1 MNKTA
6 QQLTSNKLDAAGH
19 TSNRTWDE
27 VGDAAAH
34 ESCERHQQE
43 EAAPHTRHHRA
54 DPPLQAR
61 DAVEGGVAPALL
73 QHHRGLP
80 LLVPH
85 RVGAAAE
92 GAKGHGLV
100 HLRPQ
105 QPVGHEE
112 ADAGGS
118 STQQGQQRPDNTR
131 TCQTGAHGKQ
141 CAGGSHS
148 HWTITAVL
156 GAVAVLREA
165 LQWAFNT
172 SSLHLVSDSGSLSGR
187 RQTSRVRNHRKKITF
202 WNKHVPQ
209 LLHSNTRKIVR
220 PANYFKTF
228 N

>member
-1 MNKTA
+1 MWCDKTWCARWPQREGGVPGWLQVQTRNKTT

-19 TSNRTWDE
+19 ASNRTWDE
-27 VGDAAAH
+27 VRDAAAH
-34 ESCERHQQE
+34 ESRERHQQE
-43 EAAPHTRHHRA
+43 EAAPHARHHRA

-112 ADAGGS
+112 ANAGGGG
-118 STQQGQQRPDNTR
+118 TQQGQQRPDNTR

-148 HWTITAVL
+148 HWTI
-156 GAVAVLREA
+156 
-165 LQWAFNT
+165 N
-172 SSLHLVSDSGSLSGR
+172 SSFRSSRCVEGSLAVS
-187 RQTSRVRNHRKKITF
+187 I
-202 WNKHVPQ
+202 
-209 LLHSNTRKIVR
+209 
-220 PANYFKTF
+220 
-228 N
+228 